1 MIAESL
7 AGTTAPEFSG
17 LTGWI
22 NSPPL
27 RLRQL
32 EGKVVFLDFWT
43 FDCYNCIRTRAHMKT
58 INAMYASDRFVMIGV
73 HTPEFDFEKVPEN
86 VADAVKRF
94 GLEYPVALDTENV
107 TWKLYGNHYWPR
119 QTLIDIRGRVR
130 WEHVGEG
137 DYEEMEHKVRDL
149 LREAG
154 KGPISR

>member
-27 RLRQL
+27 RLREL

-43 FDCYNCIRTRAHMKT
+43 FDCYNCIRTRPHMKT
-58 INAMYASDRFVMIGV
+58 INEMFASDKFVMIGI
-73 HTPEFDFEKVPEN
+73 HTPEFDFEKIPEN
-86 VADAVKRF
+86 VAEAVKRF
-94 GLEYPVALDTENV
+94 GLEYPVALDTENT

-119 QTLIDIRGRVR
+119 QTLIDMTGKVR

-137 DYEEMEHKVRDL
+137 DYDEMEHRVREL
-149 LREAG
+149 LSETE
-154 KGPISR
+154 KGRISR